1 MDFEING
8 RNFNVDNMSQEDA
21 DKLRFLVKNNVIDAN
36 EINSAD
42 EQATGDQLN
51 LSSLIKKFD
60 DMSDEEIRQFV
71 ADQDNK

>member
-8 RNFNVDNMSQEDA
+8 RTFNVDNMSQEEA